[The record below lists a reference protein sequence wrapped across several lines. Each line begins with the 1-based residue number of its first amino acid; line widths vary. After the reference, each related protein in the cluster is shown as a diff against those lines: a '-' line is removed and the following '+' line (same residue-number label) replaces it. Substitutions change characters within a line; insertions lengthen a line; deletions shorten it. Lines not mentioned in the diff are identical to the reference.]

1 MVFMSGQQKT
11 AMVAI
16 GTVVFSLVSIVLL
29 LALTGG
35 DKIAPR
41 AIRFVITCVFAFFLW
56 RGAGWARWLVGIL
69 SLLGVITSIF
79 GFLGLSA
86 VGIPMFSLLGVW
98 MLVMAVF
105 YTWVSYMLLLDKDVR
120 SHFNPTSGF

>member
-1 MVFMSGQQKT
+1 MTGQQKT

-16 GTVVFSLVSIVLL
+16 GTVIFSLVSIVLL

-35 DKIAPR
+35 DKVVPR
-41 AIRFVITCVFAFFLW
+41 GIRFVITCIFAFFLW

-69 SLLGVITSIF
+69 SLLGVITSII
-79 GFLGLSA
+79 GFFSLSA
-86 VGIPMFSLLGVW
+86 AGASMSSILGVW
-98 MLVMAVF
+98 MVVMAAF
-105 YTWVSYMLLLDKDVR
+105 YAWVAYVLLLDKDVG